1 MIYWIIY
8 LVGVLFAIALYVFIQ
23 YNAKKT
29 IYLGELLMII
39 FFSSFSWLFF
49 IVVAIEYG
57 SGVIIF
63 NFENNDRKTK
73 MRE

>member
-1 MIYWIIY
+1 MCN
-8 LVGVLFAIALYVFIQ
+8 VRQ
-23 YNAKKT
+23 KKT
-29 IYLGELLMII
+29 VYLGELLLII

-63 NFENNDRKTK
+63 DFESNGRKTK

>member
-8 LVGVLFAIALYVFIQ
+8 LAGVLFSIALYIFIQ
-23 YNAKKT
+23 CKAKKT
-29 IYLGELLMII
+29 VYLGELLLII

-57 SGVIIF
+57 SGIIIF
-63 NFENNDRKTK
+63 DFENNGRKN
-73 MRE
+73 